1 MSINTLEFAQK
12 FTSELDKAYVQKAVT
27 GFLADNV
34 LRAKFV
40 GAKTVVI
47 PDMDFVGLVDYD
59 RDNGFNRAKMTVANV
74 PFTMAMDRGRSIQ
87 IDREDLD
94 ETGIANLAGQVMGEY
109 VRTQVVPETDAY
121 ILSKLASIAAG
132 TVRFDEGQ
140 ESLSAVRGEGAHTI
154 TWNKDN
160 PYSVFTQLVSNVQ
173 DVAGFDEELV
183 CFVDPTAYSAFK
195 SSAEISRRIISSD
208 FKKGEVNLKVDKIDG
223 VTLIPV
229 SSARMKTAFEFIAS
243 DDTHEAGGFKAD
255 TAGGAKDIHML
266 VLPKKAASL
275 VKKTEKI
282 RIFTPEQNLDA
293 DAYKFDYRIYY
304 DVFVKKSGINAIWA
318 SFGA

>member
-1 MSINTLEFAQK
+1 M
-12 FTSELDKAYVQKAVT
+12 
-27 GFLADNV
+27 ADNV

-87 IDREDLD
+87 IDREELD

-132 TVRFDEGQ
+132 TVKFEGQ
-140 ESLSAVRGEGAHTI
+140 EGLSAVRGEGAHTVP
-154 TWNKDN
+154 WNADS
-160 PYSVFTQLVSNVQ
+160 PYSVFNQLVANVQ

-195 SSAEISRRIISSD
+195 SSAEIQRRIISSD

-229 SSARMKTAFEFIAS
+229 SSARMQTAFEFIVS
-243 DDTHEAGGFKAD
+243 DDTHEAGGFKPD
-255 TAGGAKDIHML
+255 TAGGAKAIHML

-318 SFGA
+318 SFAE